1 MSIKDF
7 IKQHNLIGSLLE
19 SISVNKEDNSICLEI
34 DYCYWQQS
42 NYKEGDEETAILL
55 FLFENCSSY
64 SFDDHAINSD
74 EIVKT
79 EIVDDGL
86 DICVESD
93 LTGDYHHIIINAQNV
108 TMIRNERT

>member
-1 MSIKDF
+1 MTINEF
-7 IKQHNLIGSLLE
+7 VKQHNLSGSLLE
-19 SISVNKEDNSICLEI
+19 SISVNDSEKSLCLEI

-55 FLFENCSSY
+55 FSFENCSSY
-64 SFDDHAINSD
+64 SFDDHTINSD
-74 EIVKT
+74 EIVKA

-93 LTGDYHHIIINAQNV
+93 ITGDYHHIIINAQNITV
-108 TMIRNERT
+108 IRNERT